1 MWGIGNWLRNL
12 ANQLREALNLTPQPP
27 SPQAERGENSPLTA
41 DGDGLQAYLQ
51 FLMEVLQAT
60 AESEG
65 DAQVIY
71 PLLVENTKYL
81 NRNLAEVLRRWA
93 TSKLAEV
100 ETDEAPSI
108 AGDIGN
114 FSNLIQ
120 QFPLGDK
127 ASNMEIAIAGY
138 EVVLTVF
145 TRQAFPQQW
154 ASTQNNLATAYADR
168 ILGEK
173 AQNIELAIASY
184 TNALSVYTR
193 DAFPQDWAMTQNN
206 LGLAYADRI
215 LGEKAQNIELA
226 IASYTNALSVYTRE
240 AFPQDWAMT
249 QNNLAI
255 AYRNRILGEKAQNI
269 ELAIASY
276 TNALSVYTREAFP
289 QQWAMTQN
297 NLGNAY
303 RNRILGEKAQNIE
316 LAIASYTNA
325 LSVRTRQAFPQQWAM
340 TQNNLG
346 NAYGDRILGEKA
358 QNIELAI
365 ASYTNALSVR
375 TRQAFP
381 QQWAMTQ
388 NNLGAAYRNRILG
401 EKAQNIEMAIAS
413 YTNALSVYTRE
424 AFPQDWAM
432 TQNNLA
438 AAYRN
443 RILGEKAQNIEMA
456 IASYTNA
463 LSVRTRQAFP
473 QDWATT
479 QNNLAIAYADRILG
493 EKAQNIEMAIAS
505 YTNALSVRT
514 RQAFPQDWAT
524 TQNNLATAYADRI
537 LGEKAQNIEM
547 AIACYTN
554 ALSVYTRQAF
564 PQDWAMT
571 QNNLGLAYSDRILGE
586 KAQNIEMAIASYT
599 NALSVRTK
607 DAFPQ
612 NHADTSFNLGI
623 AYQDVQRFT
632 DAYTTFKSAIETA
645 ELLRGEIVSGDES
658 KRKQAEEWNSLYR
671 RMVEVCL
678 ELKKYS
684 EAIEYIER
692 SKTRNLV
699 ELLFTPDLY
708 PKLAISEELKN
719 QFQQLQQNIEEEK
732 RRVEQAEK
740 SYLQDSDHALLNK
753 LRQTREQLITKIIGL
768 NPIRYDEIYNLLDKE
783 TAIIQFYIFG
793 NCFRAFII
801 TRHKEQPEIW
811 QSEPQDLK
819 KLQNWRDEYLQLY
832 SDNKKHWR
840 YCLNDK
846 LSQLAEILH
855 IQEILS
861 VVPQECKKV
870 ILIPHRYLHLLPL
883 HALPIQESCLLEL
896 FPQGVGYAPSCQLW
910 RVTQN
915 KAKTLSHTKL
925 PHPALTGTPLLTK
938 ERGGGE
944 VLNSHLFAIQNPTD
958 NLEFT
963 DIEVETIA
971 AAFHPR
977 QILKKSEAT
986 AQALTEP
993 TTAEYFRDANW
1004 LHFSCHGY
1012 FNFNLPEKSA
1022 LQLAASEISPLPA
1035 DAEISRY
1042 LRVSEDAGID
1052 LKKCLTLEDIF
1063 QLNLPN
1069 CRLVTLSACE
1079 TGLVDGF
1086 NTSDEY
1092 IGLPSGFIRAG
1103 AASIVSSLWAVDDF
1117 STALLMIKFYENLQ
1131 TVTHNVPIALNSAQQ
1146 WFRRVTQEE
1155 LLQWIDTKTD
1165 MNAQQKQKVKER
1177 LKEYKP
1183 EHKPFEQA
1191 GFWAAFC
1198 AIGE

>member
-27 SPQAERGENSPLTA
+27 RQSPQRGEPPHGAGSSPQAERGENYPLTA
-41 DGDGLQAYLQ
+41 DGEALQAHLQ
-51 FLMEVLQAT
+51 FLMTVLQAT
-60 AESEG
+60 AESKG
-65 DAQVIY
+65 DAQVLY
-71 PLLVENTKYL
+71 PLLAENIEYL
-81 NRNLAEVLRRWA
+81 NLVLAEVLRRWA
-93 TSKLAEV
+93 TNKLAEV
-100 ETDEAPSI
+100 ETDVAQSI
-108 AGDIGN
+108 AVDIVN

-138 EVVLTVF
+138 EAVLTVF

-154 ASTQNNLATAYADR
+154 AMTQNNLAAAYSDR

-173 AQNIELAIASY
+173 AQNIEMAIASY
-184 TNALSVYTR
+184 TNALSVHTR
-193 DAFPQDWAMTQNN
+193 QAFPQDWAMTQNN

-215 LGEKAQNIELA
+215 LGEKAQNIE
-226 IASYTNALSVYTRE
+226 
-240 AFPQDWAMT
+240 M
-249 QNNLAI
+249 
-255 AYRNRILGEKAQNI
+255 
-269 ELAIASY
+269 
-276 TNALSVYTREAFP
+276 
-289 QQWAMTQN
+289 
-297 NLGNAY
+297 
-303 RNRILGEKAQNIE
+303 
-316 LAIASYTNA
+316 AIASYTNA
-325 LSVRTRQAFPQQWAM
+325 LSVRTREAFPQDWAT

-346 NAYGDRILGEKA
+346 L
-358 QNIELAI
+358 
-365 ASYTNALSVR
+365 
-375 TRQAFP
+375 
-381 QQWAMTQ
+381 
-388 NNLGAAYRNRILG
+388 AYRNRILG

-413 YTNALSVYTRE
+413 YTNALSVRTRE
-424 AFPQDWAM
+424 AFPQDWATTQNNLGTAYRNRILGEKAQNIEM
-432 TQNNLA
+432 AIASYTNALSVRTREAFPQDWATTQNNLA

-463 LSVRTRQAFP
+463 LSVRTREAFP

-479 QNNLAIAYADRILG
+479 QNNLAAAYA
-493 EKAQNIEMAIAS
+493 
-505 YTNALSVRT
+505 
-514 RQAFPQDWAT
+514 
-524 TQNNLATAYADRI
+524 
-537 LGEKAQNIEM
+537 
-547 AIACYTN
+547 
-554 ALSVYTRQAF
+554 
-564 PQDWAMT
+564 
-571 QNNLGLAYSDRILGE
+571 DRILGE

-612 NHADTSFNLGI
+612 NHAETSFNLGI

-658 KRKQAEEWNSLYR
+658 KRKQAEYFNRIYR
-671 RMVEVCL
+671 CMVEVCL
-678 ELKKYS
+678 ELKKS
-684 EAIEYIER
+684 TEAIEYIER

-719 QFQQLQQNIEEEK
+719 QFQQLQQDIEQEK
-732 RRVEQAEK
+732 RRIEQAEK
-740 SYLQDSDHALLNK
+740 SNLQDSDHGLLNK
-753 LRQTREQLITKIIGL
+753 LRQQREQLITRIIGL

-783 TAIIQFYIFG
+783 SAIVQFYIFD

-801 TRHKEQPEIW
+801 TCHKEQPEIW
-811 QSEPQDLK
+811 QSQLQDLE
-819 KLQNWRDEYLQLY
+819 KLENWRDEYLQLY

-870 ILIPHRYLHLLPL
+870 ILIPHRYLHLFPL

-915 KAKTLSHTKL
+915 KGKTLS
-925 PHPALTGTPLLTK
+925 
-938 ERGGGE
+938 
-944 VLNSHLFAIQNPTD
+944 NSQFRHLFAIQNPTD

-963 DIEVETIA
+963 DIEIETIA

-977 QILKKSEAT
+977 QILKKNEAT
-986 AQALTEP
+986 AQALTESP
-993 TTAEYFRDANW
+993 TAEYFRDANW

-1022 LQLAASEISPLPA
+1022 LQLAASEISPLPE

-1052 LKKCLTLEDIF
+1052 LKKCLTLENIF

-1131 TVTHNVPIALNSAQQ
+1131 TLTHNVPIALNSAQE

-1155 LLQWIDTKTD
+1155 LLQWLDGKTD
-1165 MNAQQKQKVKER
+1165 MDAEQKQKVKER
-1177 LKEYKP
+1177 LENYNP

>member
-1 MWGIGNWLRNL
+1 M
-12 ANQLREALNLTPQPP
+12 
-27 SPQAERGENSPLTA
+27 
-41 DGDGLQAYLQ
+41 
-51 FLMEVLQAT
+51 
-60 AESEG
+60 
-65 DAQVIY
+65 
-71 PLLVENTKYL
+71 
-81 NRNLAEVLRRWA
+81 
-93 TSKLAEV
+93 
-100 ETDEAPSI
+100 
-108 AGDIGN
+108 
-114 FSNLIQ
+114 
-120 QFPLGDK
+120 
-127 ASNMEIAIAGY
+127 
-138 EVVLTVF
+138 
-145 TRQAFPQQW
+145 
-154 ASTQNNLATAYADR
+154 
-168 ILGEK
+168 
-173 AQNIELAIASY
+173 AIASY
-184 TNALSVYTR
+184 SAALEVYTR
-193 DAFPQDWAMTQNN
+193 Q
-206 LGLAYADRI
+206 
-215 LGEKAQNIELA
+215 
-226 IASYTNALSVYTRE
+226 

-249 QNNLAI
+249 QNNLAT

-269 ELAIASY
+269 EMAIASY
-276 TNALSVYTREAFP
+276 SAALEVYTRQAFP
-289 QQWAMTQN
+289 QDWAMTQN

-316 LAIASYTNA
+316 MAIASYSAA
-325 LSVRTRQAFPQQWAM
+325 LEVRTRQAFPQDWAM

-346 NAYGDRILGEKA
+346 N
-358 QNIELAI
+358 
-365 ASYTNALSVR
+365 
-375 TRQAFP
+375 
-381 QQWAMTQ
+381 
-388 NNLGAAYRNRILG
+388 AYRNRILG

-413 YTNALSVYTRE
+413 YSAALEVRTRQ

-438 AAYRN
+438 TAYRN

-456 IASYTNA
+456 IASYSAA
-463 LSVRTRQAFP
+463 L
-473 QDWATT
+473 
-479 QNNLAIAYADRILG
+479 
-493 EKAQNIEMAIAS
+493 E
-505 YTNALSVRT
+505 
-514 RQAFPQDWAT
+514 
-524 TQNNLATAYADRI
+524 
-537 LGEKAQNIEM
+537 
-547 AIACYTN
+547 
-554 ALSVYTRQAF
+554 VYTRQAF

-571 QNNLGLAYSDRILGE
+571 QNNLATAYSDRILGE
-586 KAQNIEMAIASYT
+586 KAQNIEMAIASYSA
-599 NALSVRTK
+599 ALEVRSR

-623 AYQDVQRFT
+623 VYQDAQRFN

-699 ELLFTPDLY
+699 ELLFTPDSY
-708 PKLAISEELKN
+708 PKLAISEEFKN
-719 QFQQLQQNIEEEK
+719 QFQQLQQDIEQEK
-732 RRVEQAEK
+732 RRIEQAEK
-740 SYLQDSDHALLNK
+740 SHLQDGDHALLNK
-753 LRQTREQLITKIIGL
+753 LRQRREQLITKIIGL

-819 KLQNWRDEYLQLY
+819 KLANWRDEYLQLY
-832 SDNKKHWR
+832 SKDKKHWR

-861 VVPQECKKV
+861 LVPQECKKV

-883 HALPIQESCLLEL
+883 HALPLSSEESSEEY
-896 FPQGVGYAPSCQLW
+896 FIDKFSNSISYAPSCQLW

-915 KAKTLSHTKL
+915 KAKTLSDPKL
-925 PHPALTGTPLLTK
+925 PHPALTDTRLRTSQ
-938 ERGGGE
+938 RGGGE

-977 QILKKSEAT
+977 HILKKSEAT
-986 AQALTEP
+986 AQALTESP
-993 TTAEYFRDANW
+993 TAENFRNANW

-1022 LQLAASEISPLPA
+1022 LQLAASDISPLPA
-1035 DAEISRY
+1035 DAETSRY
-1042 LRVSEDAGID
+1042 LRVSDDAGID

-1069 CRLVTLSACE
+1069 CHLVTLSACE
-1079 TGLVDGF
+1079 TGLVDYT

-1155 LLQWIDTKTD
+1155 LLQWLDGKTD

-1177 LKEYKP
+1177 LKEYNP